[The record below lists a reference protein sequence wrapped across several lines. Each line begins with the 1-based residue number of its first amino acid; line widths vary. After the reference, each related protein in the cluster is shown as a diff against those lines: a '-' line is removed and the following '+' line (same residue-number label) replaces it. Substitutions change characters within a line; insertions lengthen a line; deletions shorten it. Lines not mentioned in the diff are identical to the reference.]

1 MICLFLVLP
10 QSTHPPLSPVTC
22 QITFFRLSYLLLSFF
37 FRGEVYCIADV
48 YVRPIFA
55 ARIERKTCVIIH
67 ASCILADQPGGIS
80 ESEHDFTGAYRAL
93 PKEFYASL
101 ITHTPFGAYHLDR
114 TLKCP
119 RSGMVVDT
127 IWWVLYGCKQA
138 APSVPSG
145 YTDQWRDMFSICY
158 SRFVLQRT
166 LVLYIRIL
174 IHPSPGT

>member
-67 ASCILADQPGGIS
+67 ASILADQPGGIS